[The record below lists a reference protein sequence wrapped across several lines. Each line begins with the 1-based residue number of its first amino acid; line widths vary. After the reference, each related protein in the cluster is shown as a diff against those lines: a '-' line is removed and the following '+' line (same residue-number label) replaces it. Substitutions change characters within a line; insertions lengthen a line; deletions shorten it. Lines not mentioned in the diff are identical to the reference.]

1 MISDQ
6 RSAISSQLRAESRLV
21 TDKLSHLAAGLRPL
35 GLPLG
40 VIGVIMALYGQ
51 AQLHAG
57 HDEARYGWLL
67 VLGAL
72 YFGIGLAD
80 VALERPADEVG
91 QTERPWLWALG
102 LAGAAVGLLSYRY
115 FGNNTF
121 SAPGTVLWL
130 GGLAAFL
137 ASFGAVESLWHW
149 LKTRARALSEH
160 KGIVIPWTGLALVA
174 IVLVA
179 IVLRFDRLDI
189 IPGDMGEDLPH
200 NFNNAKS
207 ILNGDFSIFFPSYPG
222 REGMMFYLQALYGR
236 IFGLSYYGLKATS
249 ALIGIATVA
258 TIYVV
263 ARDLY
268 SAEVGLYAA
277 LFLAVSRW
285 HVTISRMGLRLILMP
300 LFVLIVI
307 GLLARALRSRRR
319 LDFALLGLA
328 LGLGMYTYNA
338 WLVVPP
344 AAIAIILVYQLV
356 QPATEDGGWTPPGI
370 RLPSF
375 VLRAWHIRSV
385 LPGILIALFTALLVF
400 VPLGRYAHDYP
411 EQYGQRIAS
420 RLTGVEAQLP
430 TNIPLVFLENLKKSA
445 LMFNVRGDGV
455 ARYNIAFEPH
465 LGPVSAA
472 LMLAGLA
479 YALAR
484 WRRGHNL
491 ALILMLLATILPPAL
506 AIAFPNEVP
515 NAGRGSGALAPA
527 FLLVALPL
535 PSLRRRLTAAMQAR
549 KSLRLTL
556 RAEASP
562 LDPGLVATGQ
572 APPPVQAACQG
583 WQLSLNPIAL
593 TGPLLA
599 LGYALLILT
608 ETQTTAYAYF
618 VRYPDQMNL
627 HNYDM
632 SGAIAR
638 TIDELWPNGPVYTV
652 ITPYWYDGNAV
663 RAQLQIAP
671 STWQNEIWPD
681 DFGPDKPPLANLH
694 GKAAFIVHPSDQR
707 SIQILQQFFP
717 KGVLVAHP
725 DNSGGIAFYTFI
737 GER

>member
-6 RSAISSQLRAESRLV
+6 RSAVSGQLRAESRLL
-21 TDKLSHLAAGLRPL
+21 TEKLSRLATSLRPL

-40 VIGVIMALYGQ
+40 AVGLIMALYGQ
-51 AQLHAG
+51 ARLHAG

-67 VLGAL
+67 ALGAL

-80 VALERPADEVG
+80 VALERPADEAR

-121 SAPGTVLWL
+121 SAPGTALWL
-130 GGLAAFL
+130 GGLATFL
-137 ASFGAVESLWHW
+137 VSFGAAESLWNW

-160 KGIVIPWTGLALVA
+160 KGIVIPWTGLVLLA
-174 IVLVA
+174 ILLVA

-189 IPGDMGEDLPH
+189 IPGDMGEDLPY
-200 NFNNAKS
+200 NFNNARS
-207 ILNGDFSIFFPSYPG
+207 ILNGEWSIFFPSYPG

-263 ARDLY
+263 GRDLY
-268 SAEVGLYAA
+268 NAEVGLYAA

-319 LDFALLGLA
+319 LDFALLGVA

-344 AAIAIILVYQLV
+344 AALAILLVYPFV
-356 QPATEDGGWTPPGI
+356 QPATEDGRWTADATHPSTLI
-370 RLPSF
+370 LRLRH
-375 VLRAWHIRSV
+375 VWNV
-385 LPGILIALFTALLVF
+385 LPGILIALFTAVLVF

-411 EQYGQRIAS
+411 EQYSQRIAS

-430 TNIPLVFLENLKKSA
+430 TNILRVLLENIEKSA

-455 ARYNIAFEPH
+455 ARYNVAFEPH
-465 LGPVSAA
+465 LGPMSAA
-472 LMLAGLA
+472 LMLAGLV

-484 WRRGHNL
+484 WRRGYYL
-491 ALILMLLATILPPAL
+491 ALLLMLLATILPPAL

-515 NAGRGSGALAPA
+515 NAGRGSGAIAPA

-535 PSLRRRLTAAMQAR
+535 PALRRRLAAAVQAR
-549 KSLRLTL
+549 RSLRLTL
-556 RAEASP
+556 RAEAPP
-562 LDPGLVATGQ
+562 LDSGPVATGQ
-572 APPPVQAACQG
+572 ASPPIGAAVQS
-583 WQLSLNPIAL
+583 WQLSLNPTAL
-593 TGPLLA
+593 IGPLLA
-599 LGYALLILT
+599 LGYVLLILA
-608 ETQTTAYAYF
+608 ETQATTYDYF

-632 SGAIAR
+632 SGSIAR

-663 RAQLQIAP
+663 RAQLQVAP